1 MIQAC
6 CFQPYLIM
14 GPCMQKPALTL
25 ITCLF
30 GLSLAGCAAFDSAP
44 DAETAPVNGQSQQQN
59 ASAGGSTAPPS
70 QDVALEYADFEPE
83 VLYLLLSGEIAAQ
96 RGRYDVVLVNYL
108 QAAKQSRD
116 IGVIKRTL
124 RIAQSL
130 NADNAQR
137 QLANLWVEI
146 EPENLQARR
155 VLAIQAVKQGDLEA
169 ALGHMETIMGLGGDA
184 DFDSL
189 AAMAGDLPVDR
200 QQELL
205 ALYLQLEQR
214 HPENQELQFSIALL
228 MKVTGDPQQ
237 ALAQLGPLLEQSPNF
252 QPALVLKGDLLYQ
265 TGQKAQAIEH
275 LQSNTRRFPDNRQM
289 GTLYGRMLI
298 GEGEL
303 RLAQDEFRRLVAKF
317 PDVPG
322 LRLSHALVAL
332 ENGETELAENQ
343 LTRLIEQG
351 HHTNEAHY
359 YLGRMADQNNRP
371 EQAIGFYQKV
381 ESGNYYFPALARASE
396 LQAEQ
401 GDLAGALTNIQTL
414 REGNPEQAENFWLL
428 EVNLLIDNGENAR
441 ALAAVNAALEAHPD
455 NVQLRYA
462 RAMQLDAAGS
472 FQDAEA
478 DLRTILEQEPD
489 NAVALNALG
498 YILTTRSGR
507 YDEARDLIQRALAQ
521 DPENP
526 AILDSMGWVLFKQ
539 GNQEQALNYLM
550 RAWDAFPD
558 PEVAAH
564 LGEVLWKRGDQSQ
577 ARIIWEEGLE
587 TDPDHPIL
595 QETIERVAGDAAQ

>member
-1 MIQAC
+1 
-6 CFQPYLIM
+6 
-14 GPCMQKPALTL
+14 MQKPALAL
-25 ITCLF
+25 ITCFL
-30 GLSLAGCAAFDSAP
+30 GLSLAGCAAFDSSP
-44 DAETAPVNGQSQQQN
+44 GTETSLNNEPSQEQARSAGESPVN
-59 ASAGGSTAPPS
+59 TPI
-70 QDVALEYADFEPE
+70 EYADFEPE

-108 QAAKQSRD
+108 QAAKRSRD

-146 EPENLQARR
+146 EPENLQAHR
-155 VLAIQAVKQGDLEA
+155 VLAIQAVKQNELEA
-169 ALGHMETIMGLGGDA
+169 ALGHMETIMDLGGDA

-189 AAMAGDLPVDR
+189 AAMAGNLPAEK

-205 ALYLQLEQR
+205 TLYLQLEQR
-214 HPENQELQFSIALL
+214 HPDTPELQFSIALL
-228 MKVTGDPQQ
+228 LKVTGDPSQ
-237 ALAQLGPLLEQSPNF
+237 ALAQLKPLLKQSPNF
-252 QPALVLKGDLLYQ
+252 QPALVLKGDLLYEI
-265 TGQKAQAIEH
+265 GQKTQALEH
-275 LQSNTRRFPDNRQM
+275 LQLNTRRFPDNRQM

-303 RLAQDEFRRLVAKF
+303 RLAQDEFKRLVARF

-332 ENGETELAENQ
+332 ENGEAKLAESE

-359 YLGRMADQNNRP
+359 YLGRMADQNDRP
-371 EQAIGFYQKV
+371 EQAIGYYQEV

-396 LQAEQ
+396 LKAEE
-401 GDLAGALTNIQTL
+401 GDLEGALANIQTL
-414 REGNPEQAENFWLL
+414 REGNPDQAENFWLL
-428 EVNLLIDNGENAR
+428 EVNLLIDKGEKAR
-441 ALAAVNAALEAHPD
+441 VLEAVDAALETYPD

-462 RAMQLDAAGS
+462 RAMQLDATGRYE
-472 FQDAEA
+472 DAES
-478 DLRTILEQEPD
+478 DLRTILETKPG

-498 YILTTRSGR
+498 YIIATRSDR
-507 YDEARDLIQRALAQ
+507 YDEAHTLIEKALAI

-526 AILDSMGWVLFKQ
+526 AILDSMGWVLFKK
-539 GNQEQALNYLM
+539 GDTEQALNYLI
-550 RAWDAFPD
+550 RAWEAFRD

-564 LGEVLWKRGDQSQ
+564 LGEVFWKTGDQSQ

-587 TDPDHPIL
+587 IDPEHPIL
-595 QETIERVAGDAAQ
+595 RETIERVTGDASE